1 MQLYE
6 RAAFLHGLII
16 LHRTC
21 MEHSL
26 ELGMHFV
33 YHQASAH
40 FFLTLIPSNLDK
52 ALKGLNALSVLRDLM
67 APSSE

>member
-26 ELGMHFV
+26 DLGMHFI
-33 YHQASAH
+33 YHQTSY